1 MENNITKTLTSFIS
15 EITQMEMDNKKLNED
30 IRELEKEKVEGYKS
44 FNTET
49 HVLVE
54 RAALKSA
61 INVVDELSSS
71 AMSTRDYMESAESDI
86 NDARYNADDMEMQ
99 AEDVRRDLE
108 KLLVEEEKE
117 EKPLKAPAV
126 KKITINKGDYNA

>member
-1 MENNITKTLTSFIS
+1 MNNITETLTSFIS

-30 IRELEKEKVEGYKS
+30 IRVLEKEKVEGYKS

-54 RAALKSA
+54 REVLQSA
-61 INVVDELSSS
+61 INIADELSCDADSIVS
-71 AMSTRDYMESAESDI
+71 YIESAESCI
-86 NDARYNADDMEMQ
+86 SDARYNAEDMETQ
-99 AEDVRRDLE
+99 ASGIRDDLE

-126 KKITINKGDYNA
+126 KKVVVNRGDNNE

>member
-1 MENNITKTLTSFIS
+1 MENNLTETLTTFIS
-15 EITQMEMDNKKLNED
+15 QITQMEMDNKKLNED

-54 RAALKSA
+54 REALQNA
-61 INVVDELSSS
+61 IDVADELSSN
-71 AMSTRDYMESAESDI
+71 AMYTRDYIESAESSI

-99 AEDVRRDLE
+99 AKDVRRDLE

-117 EKPLKAPAV
+117 
-126 KKITINKGDYNA
+126 

>member
-1 MENNITKTLTSFIS
+1 MNNITETLTSFIS

-30 IRELEKEKVEGYKS
+30 IRVLEKEKVDGYKT

-54 RAALKSA
+54 REVLQSA
-61 INVVDELSSS
+61 INIADELSCDADSIVS
-71 AMSTRDYMESAESDI
+71 YIESAESCI
-86 NDARYNADDMEMQ
+86 NDARYNAEDMETQ
-99 AEDVRRDLE
+99 ASGIRDDLE

-126 KKITINKGDYNA
+126 KKITINKGDNNE

>member
-1 MENNITKTLTSFIS
+1 MENNLTETLTTFIS
-15 EITQMEMDNKKLNED
+15 QITQMEMDNKKLNED
-30 IRELEKEKVEGYKS
+30 IRELEKEKVKGYKS

-49 HVLVE
+49 HILVE
-54 RAALKSA
+54 REALKSA

-117 EKPLKAPAV
+117 KKPLKAPAV
-126 KKITINKGDYNA
+126 KKVVVDKSN

>member
-1 MENNITKTLTSFIS
+1 MNNITETLTSFIS

-30 IRELEKEKVEGYKS
+30 IRELEKEKVKGYKS

-49 HVLVE
+49 HILVE
-54 RAALKSA
+54 REALKSA

-71 AMSTRDYMESAESDI
+71 AMSTSDYMDSAKSCI
-86 NDARYNADDMEMQ
+86 SDARYNADDMEMQ

-126 KKITINKGDYNA
+126 KKVVVDKSN

>member
-1 MENNITKTLTSFIS
+1 MENNLTETLTTFIS
-15 EITQMEMDNKKLNED
+15 QITQMEMDNKKLNED
-30 IRELEKEKVEGYKS
+30 IRELEKEKVKGYKS

-54 RAALKSA
+54 REALQNA
-61 INVVDELSSS
+61 IDVADELSSN
-71 AMSTRDYMESAESDI
+71 ARYTRDYIESADSNI
-86 NDARYNADDMEMQ
+86 NDARYNTDDIVDS
-99 AEDVRRDLE
+99 ARDVRRDLE

-126 KKITINKGDYNA
+126 KKVVVDKSN